1 MRALFPQFSL
11 CWFSTF
17 YLLLQEF
24 TLPKKQNAM
33 FPLRFHEK
41 YYGESSVTQSW
52 YEIHES
58 SPLQPP
64 DVVLEVPQILAQLI
78 LQLVNS
84 FLFSPIVRK
93 NMFVFQFYSIDLTRH
108 VWNTFQFPIITY
120 SLLQNA
126 LTIRATQNDEARTAY
141 YFLFTFC
148 QWRLAV
154 LRQRQDVLSKIA
166 KKNKTSF
173 WWKLN

>member
-17 YLLLQEF
+17 YLLLQEY

-84 FLFSPIVRK
+84 FLFSPIVR
-93 NMFVFQFYSIDLTRH
+93 NMFVFQFYSIFF
-108 VWNTFQFPIITY
+108 VFEYFPIPNNY
-120 SLLQNA
+120 LQPPQNA

-141 YFLFTFC
+141 MLILVYFLSRAPGC
-148 QWRLAV
+148 
-154 LRQRQDVLSKIA
+154 SKTA
-166 KKNKTSF
+166 ARRTLEDREEK
-173 WWKLN
+173 